1 MRFLHGKM
9 KVNKGGKINVTFS
22 KRTRV
27 LIMTDREFKK
37 YRENISFTYY
47 GGHKESPYEFN
58 VPKTDVWH
66 VVVEKGSYNNPE
78 PITASFSATHANK
91 STHHHPRSLATSLG
105 EADAQLDEQEEEAT
119 VEEDEENKED

>member
-22 KRTRV
+22 KPTRV

-37 YRENISFTYY
+37 YRENITFTHY
-47 GGHKESPYEFN
+47 GGHKESPYEFV

-66 VVVEKGSYNNPE
+66 IVVEKGSYNKPE
-78 PITASFSATHANK
+78 AITASFSATNATK
-91 STHHHPRSLATSLG
+91 SAQHPRSLATSLD
-105 EADAQLDEQEEEAT
+105 EADEQLDQQEEA
-119 VEEDEENKED
+119 VETDDETKED